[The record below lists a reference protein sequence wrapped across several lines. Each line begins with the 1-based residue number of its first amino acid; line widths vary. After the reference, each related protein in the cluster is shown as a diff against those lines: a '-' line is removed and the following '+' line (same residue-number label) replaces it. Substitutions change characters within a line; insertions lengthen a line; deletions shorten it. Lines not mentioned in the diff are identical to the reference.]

1 MGDRFYTE
9 RDNIQS
15 KYFGRGKH
23 MPNKTEKPKRIL
35 KKDIIAEFESLV
47 GQEVPGLDRM
57 TVASIQHLHTAIVS
71 YGKELVGD

>member
-23 MPNKTEKPKRIL
+23 MPNKTEKPIP
-35 KKDIIAEFESLV
+35 IGFI
-47 GQEVPGLDRM
+47 
-57 TVASIQHLHTAIVS
+57 
-71 YGKELVGD
+71 